1 MSRPDPDKVR
11 RVACVG
17 AGTIGGGWA
26 AYFLA
31 RGMDVIATDPGD
43 GAEAKLRDLVARAW
57 PSLETLGLSHGAAQ
71 DRLTFT
77 SDVSEAVAEADFV
90 QESAPD
96 WKDLKVD
103 MFEKI
108 GAASRPDVVISSSS
122 SEFIP
127 TAIAVNCENP
137 ERCIIGH
144 PFAPS
149 YLIPLVE
156 VVGGEKTS
164 DEVMDWSMAFYDAI
178 GKKAMRLKKEI
189 EYYVANR
196 LQFAVFQEMHN
207 LVEQGICDFADVDT
221 AMRYGPGQRWAF
233 AGPLLCLH
241 MGGGQG
247 GLRGFIDHFGWTG
260 PEGSAEKAIGEVDAL
275 YGDFTMSEIEAWRD
289 ANLLAM
295 DAKVKMEP
303 E

>member
-1 MSRPDPDKVR
+1 MTRPDPDKVE

-31 RGMDVIATDPGD
+31 RGMDVVATDPGE
-43 GAEAKLRDLVARAW
+43 GAEEKLRDLVARAW
-57 PSLETLGLSHGAAQ
+57 PSLQELGLSEGASQ
-71 DRLTFT
+71 DRLAFT
-77 SDVSEAVAEADFV
+77 ADLAECVAEADFV

-96 WKDLKVD
+96 WKDLKID

-108 GAASRPDVVISSSS
+108 GAAARADVVIASSS

-127 TAIAVNCENP
+127 TDISVDCANP

-164 DEVMDWSMAFYDAI
+164 PEVLDWAVAFYNGI
-178 GKKAMRLKKEI
+178 GKKALKLKKEI
-189 EYYVANR
+189 DHYIANR
-196 LQFAVFQEMHN
+196 LQYAVFEEMHN

-260 PEGSAEKAIGEVDAL
+260 PEGSAEKAVAEVEAL
-275 YGDFTMSEIEAWRD
+275 YGDYTMSEIEAWRD

-295 DAKVKMEP
+295 DDTLKMEP
-303 E
+303 